1 MSVRPQDQQAPKPKQ
16 RARLDRLAA
25 SMEAQQ
31 MTKDFVAIGAGMLI
45 VGLGIWSLQHD
56 PPNTRPA
63 EMQEVRILADDP
75 GLKHVSENSPYMRT
89 ER

>member
-1 MSVRPQDQQAPKPKQ
+1 
-16 RARLDRLAA
+16 
-25 SMEAQQ
+25 MEAQQ

-56 PPNTRPA
+56 SQNTRPV
-63 EMQEVRILADDP
+63 EMREVRILADDP
-75 GLKHVSENSPYMRT
+75 GLKHISESSPYMRT

>member
-1 MSVRPQDQQAPKPKQ
+1 
-16 RARLDRLAA
+16 
-25 SMEAQQ
+25 MEAQQ

-45 VGLGIWSLQHD
+45 VGLGIWSLQQE
-56 PPNTRPA
+56 PQNTRPG

-75 GLKHVSENSPYMRT
+75 GLKHISANSPYMRS

>member
-1 MSVRPQDQQAPKPKQ
+1 
-16 RARLDRLAA
+16 
-25 SMEAQQ
+25 
-31 MTKDFVAIGAGMLI
+31 MTKDFVAIGAGTLI

-56 PPNTRPA
+56 SQNTRPA

-75 GLKHVSENSPYMRT
+75 GLKHISEISPYMRT